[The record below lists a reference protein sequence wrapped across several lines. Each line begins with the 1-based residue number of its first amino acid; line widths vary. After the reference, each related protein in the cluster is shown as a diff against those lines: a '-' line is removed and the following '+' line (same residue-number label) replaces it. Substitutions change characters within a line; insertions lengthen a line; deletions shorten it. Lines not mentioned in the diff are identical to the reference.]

1 MTSRNSR
8 TNHKDTTDTN
18 GDYSKFLL
26 SVAASLSDLSES
38 IRARLKVTGLGDI
51 ANIEL
56 MSLDASIGMASFIL
70 NIAIARSTS
79 KLTALSATKNSMAAI
94 STDKKPGQLK
104 TVTVSTSKRT
114 GSHSDNSRTGQTKK
128 SPKK

>member
-1 MTSRNSR
+1 MTSGNNR
-8 TNHKDTTDTN
+8 TNHRDTIDTN
-18 GDYSKFLL
+18 GNYSKFLL
-26 SVAASLSDLSES
+26 SAAATLSDLSES
-38 IRARLKVTGLGDI
+38 TRARLKVTSLGDI

-70 NIAIARSTS
+70 NVAIARSTS
-79 KLTALSATKNSMAAI
+79 KLMVPLAIQPQEPTI
-94 STDKKPGQLK
+94 STNKKPGQSK